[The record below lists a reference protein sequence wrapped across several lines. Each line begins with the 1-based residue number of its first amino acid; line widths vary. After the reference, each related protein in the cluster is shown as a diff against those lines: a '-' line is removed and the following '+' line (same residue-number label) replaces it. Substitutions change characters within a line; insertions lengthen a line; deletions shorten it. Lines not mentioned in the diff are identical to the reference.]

1 MTRVACGVNDKG
13 SGAGAGPWTRDMTVD
28 RARPGRR
35 FGPYELL
42 EAIGHGGS
50 AVVYRARDLRPDSP
64 AREVAVKLIATAFA
78 ASPEFRARFRQE
90 AALVRRLRHRH
101 VLAVFDS
108 GESGPDGPGMD
119 MPTSENQELATGYA
133 YLVTEYCAGGA
144 LDVAMRRTRST
155 RERCRLALDV
165 ATQIGSALD
174 AAHEA
179 GVLHRDVK
187 PSNVL
192 VAADGRLVLGDFG
205 LARALQD
212 GPSQY
217 LTLTG
222 HVTGTPAYMSPEQ
235 ASGDSADSRTDLYSL
250 AVVLFEIVTGGVPFR
265 AETAMAVMLAHVHQ
279 PPPRATDIA
288 PGVPPA
294 VSDVLVRALA
304 KARDQRYPTGATLAT
319 ALRQALAGAGRGKTP
334 GSLPVANGAQ
344 RGRGSAGPLDET
356 WPGELAPV
364 GGGVRASRSRRRRSW
379 FARLSLPVRVVGGVV
394 AVVVVSLGV
403 LATGGVLGEGATGLV
418 GIGSALADVPNRI
431 RAAFD
436 SRPATGDP
444 PTVTEALMPASG
456 RPAPLRSSL
465 TIRFSTP
472 MDVSTVEKS
481 LRFEPPVAL
490 DFEWNGQ
497 LVVVTPRIDLA
508 PGTEYVVS
516 LETTAKAV
524 DGRPLARPI
533 EHRFT
538 TRTTADAT
546 ASPGIPTAA
555 PDRIVPGDVT
565 PTVIRRTSTPRPAP
579 TSTMRP
585 TTAPTVRPSATAA
598 TPPPAATPVSPV
610 TSAATPA
617 ARDATT
623 PVPSGTSRDSTPG
636 IPEATA
642 TAAGIAGPSVPIPPV
657 VPTLPIATV
666 GTIASGSRPTVT
678 PATLAGT
685 PPSSPVATTT
695 TGPTVVVVLGA
706 TAVASPT
713 VAGPRVVPTLPPT
726 AVAYPTPAPVMPAAT
741 LTVAVV
747 WTPTVGFVVVIP
759 TVGPL
764 PSPTI
769 VRLPTQA
776 PPSLS
781 TVTTNDVTSP

>member
-1 MTRVACGVNDKG
+1 
-13 SGAGAGPWTRDMTVD
+13 MTVD
-28 RARPGRR
+28 RARTGRR

-50 AVVYRARDLRPDSP
+50 AVVYRARDLRPDAP
-64 AREVAVKLIATAFA
+64 APEVAVKLIATSFA
-78 ASPEFRARFRQE
+78 AAPEFRARFRQE

-108 GESGPDGPGMD
+108 GESGPDGPGID
-119 MPTSENQELATGYA
+119 TPASENHELATGYA

-155 RERCRLALDV
+155 RERCRLALEV

-174 AAHEA
+174 AAHDA

-222 HVTGTPAYMSPEQ
+222 HVTGTPAYMAPEQ
-235 ASGDSADSRTDLYSL
+235 ASGDSADARTDLYSL

-279 PPPRATDIA
+279 PPPRATNLA

-304 KARDQRYPTGATLAT
+304 KVRDDRYPSGAALAT
-319 ALRQALAGAGRGKTP
+319 ALRQALVGAGRGATP
-334 GSLPVANGAQ
+334 QSLPAANGSS
-344 RGRGSAGPLDET
+344 RGRGVASSVDDT
-356 WPGELAPV
+356 WPADLAQV
-364 GGGVRASRSRRRRSW
+364 GGGVRGSRSRRRRSW
-379 FARLSLPVRVVGGVV
+379 LARLPMSVQVVGGVV
-394 AVVVVSLGV
+394 AVAVVSTGV
-403 LATGGVLGEGATGLV
+403 LATGGALGDGATGV
-418 GIGSALADVPNRI
+418 AGIGAALADLPNRV
-431 RAAFD
+431 RVAFE
-436 SRPATGDP
+436 SRLASYDVPI
-444 PTVTEALMPASG
+444 VTEALMPAAG
-456 RPAPLRSSL
+456 RPAPLRPGL
-465 TIRFSTP
+465 TIRFSAP
-472 MDVSTVEKS
+472 MDVATVEKS

-516 LETTAKAV
+516 LGTTALAL

-538 TRTTADAT
+538 TRTIADAT
-546 ASPGIPTAA
+546 ASPGVLTAV
-555 PDRIVPGDVT
+555 PDRIVPGEVT
-565 PTVIRRTSTPRPAP
+565 ATVVRRTSTPRPAT
-579 TSTMRP
+579 TSTPRP
-585 TTAPTVRPSATAA
+585 TTAPTVRPSATAEN
-598 TPPPAATPVSPV
+598 PPRPAVTPAARV
-610 TSAATPA
+610 TSGATPA

-623 PVPSGTSRDSTPG
+623 PVPRVSPSREGTAGT
-636 IPEATA
+636 PEATA
-642 TAAGIAGPSVPIPPV
+642 AASGFAGPSAPV
-657 VPTLPIATV
+657 TPLAPVLPIATV
-666 GTIASGSRPTVT
+666 GVVSSGPGPTVT
-678 PATLAGT
+678 PATLAGAPT
-685 PPSSPVATTT
+685 SSPIPTTT

-706 TAVASPT
+706 TPVMSPT

-759 TVGPL
+759 TVGPI
-764 PSPTI
+764 PSSTVVRSPTR
-769 VRLPTQA
+769 V
-776 PPSLS
+776 PPIAG
-781 TVTTNDVTSP
+781 TVTTNEAPPP

>member
-1 MTRVACGVNDKG
+1 
-13 SGAGAGPWTRDMTVD
+13 MTVD
-28 RARPGRR
+28 RARTGRR

-50 AVVYRARDLRPDSP
+50 AVVYRARDLRPDAP
-64 AREVAVKLIATAFA
+64 AREVAVKLIATSFA
-78 ASPEFRARFRQE
+78 AAPEFRARFRQE

-108 GESGPDGPGMD
+108 GESGPDGPGTD
-119 MPTSENQELATGYA
+119 MPPPDGQELATGYA

-155 RERCRLALDV
+155 RERCRLALEV

-205 LARALQD
+205 LARALLD

-235 ASGDSADSRTDLYSL
+235 ASGDSADARTDLYSL

-279 PPPRATDIA
+279 PPPRATDLA

-304 KARDQRYPTGATLAT
+304 KARDDRYPSGAALAT
-319 ALRQALAGAGRGKTP
+319 ALRQALAGAGRGATP
-334 GSLPVANGAQ
+334 QSLPAANGSS
-344 RGRGSAGPLDET
+344 RGRGAPSSVEDT
-356 WPGELAPV
+356 WPADLAQV
-364 GGGVRASRSRRRRSW
+364 GGGVRGSRSRRQRSW
-379 FARLSLPVRVVGGVV
+379 FARLPMAMRVAGGVV
-394 AVVVVSLGV
+394 AIAVVSTGIPAAGGALGD
-403 LATGGVLGEGATGLV
+403 GATGFA
-418 GIGSALADVPNRI
+418 GIGSALASLPDRV
-431 RAAFD
+431 RAALD
-436 SRPATGDP
+436 SRTTNASP
-444 PTVTEALMPASG
+444 PIVTEALMPAAG

-472 MDVSTVEKS
+472 MDVATVERS

-497 LVVVTPRIDLA
+497 LVVVTPRSDLA
-508 PGTEYVVS
+508 PGTEYLVS
-516 LETTAKAV
+516 LGTTALAL

-538 TRTTADAT
+538 TRTIADAT
-546 ASPGIPTAA
+546 ASPGVPTAL
-555 PDRIVPGDVT
+555 PDRIVPGDGT
-565 PTVIRRTSTPRPAP
+565 STVVRRTSTPRPAP
-579 TSTMRP
+579 TATPRP

-598 TPPPAATPVSPV
+598 TPRPASTPGAPI
-610 TSAATPA
+610 TSGATPA
-617 ARDATT
+617 TREAAAPPAGVATRE
-623 PVPSGTSRDSTPG
+623 GTSAT
-636 IPEATA
+636 PEATV
-642 TAAGIAGPSVPIPPV
+642 AASGIAGPSAPVAPAVPALPSATAV
-657 VPTLPIATV
+657 VLTS
-666 GTIASGSRPTVT
+666 SGPGPTVT
-678 PATLAGT
+678 PATLAGAPT
-685 PPSSPVATTT
+685 SSPIPTST
-695 TGPTVVVVLGA
+695 TGTTVVVVLGA
-706 TAVASPT
+706 TPVMSPT
-713 VAGPRVVPTLPPT
+713 VAGPRIVPTLPPT
-726 AVAYPTPAPVMPAAT
+726 AVSYPTPAPPLPAPT

-747 WTPTVGFVVVIP
+747 WTPTAGFVVVIP
-759 TVGPL
+759 TVGPF
-764 PSPTI
+764 PSSTVVRTPTRI
-769 VRLPTQA
+769 
-776 PPSLS
+776 PPVAG
-781 TVTTNDVTSP
+781 TVTTSDAPSP

>member
-1 MTRVACGVNDKG
+1 
-13 SGAGAGPWTRDMTVD
+13 MTVD

-50 AVVYRARDLRPDSP
+50 AVVYRARDLRPDAP

-108 GESGPDGPGMD
+108 GESGPEGPGTD
-119 MPTSENQELATGYA
+119 SSTSENQELATGYA
-133 YLVTEYCAGGA
+133 YLVTEYCSGGA

-155 RERCRLALDV
+155 RERCRLALEV

-174 AAHEA
+174 AAHDA

-235 ASGDSADSRTDLYSL
+235 ASGDSADARTDLYSL

-279 PPPRATDIA
+279 PPPRATDLA
-288 PGVPPA
+288 PGVPQA

-304 KARDQRYPTGATLAT
+304 KARDERYSTGAALAT
-319 ALRQALAGAGRGKTP
+319 ALRQALAGAGRGTTP
-334 GSLPVANGAQ
+334 GPLPAANGAP
-344 RGRGSAGPLDET
+344 RGRGLAGSLDET
-356 WPGELAPV
+356 WPGELVPV
-364 GGGVRASRSRRRRSW
+364 GGSVRAPRPRRRRSW
-379 FARLSLPVRVVGGVV
+379 FARLPISVRVVGGVV
-394 AVVVVSLGV
+394 AVAVVSTGV
-403 LATGGVLGEGATGLV
+403 LATGGAIGDGATGLA
-418 GIGSALADVPNRI
+418 GIWAALADLPNRV
-431 RAAFD
+431 RVAFE
-436 SRPATGDP
+436 SRPASDDL
-444 PTVTEALMPASG
+444 PTVTEALMPAAG

-465 TIRFSTP
+465 TIRFSAP
-472 MDVSTVEKS
+472 MDVATVEKS

-497 LVVVTPRIDLA
+497 LVVVTPRVDLA

-516 LETTAKAV
+516 LATTATAS

-546 ASPGIPTAA
+546 ASPGVPTAA
-555 PDRIVPGDVT
+555 PDRIVPGEVT
-565 PTVIRRTSTPRPAP
+565 ATVIRRTSTPRPAP
-579 TSTMRP
+579 TSTPRP

-598 TPPPAATPVSPV
+598 TPRPAVTPAAPV
-610 TSAATPA
+610 TSGATPA
-617 ARDATT
+617 VRDATT
-623 PVPSGTSRDSTPG
+623 PVPTGPSRDGTAG
-636 IPEATA
+636 TPEAT
-642 TAAGIAGPSVPIPPV
+642 TTSSGVAGPSAPIAPLAPV
-657 VPTLPIATV
+657 LPIATV
-666 GTIASGSRPTVT
+666 GVVSSGPGPTVT
-678 PATLAGT
+678 PATLAGAPT
-685 PPSSPVATTT
+685 SSPIPTTT

-706 TAVASPT
+706 TPVMSPT
-713 VAGPRVVPTLPPT
+713 VSGPRVVPTLPPT
-726 AVAYPTPAPVMPAAT
+726 AVAYPTPAPLMPAAT

-759 TVGPL
+759 TVGPF

-769 VRLPTQA
+769 VRLPTRI
-776 PPSLS
+776 PPALG
-781 TVTTNDVTSP
+781 TVTTNDASSP

>member
-1 MTRVACGVNDKG
+1 
-13 SGAGAGPWTRDMTVD
+13 MTVD
-28 RARPGRR
+28 RARTGRR

-50 AVVYRARDLRPDSP
+50 AVVYRARDLRHDAPV
-64 AREVAVKLIATAFA
+64 REVAVKLIATSFA
-78 ASPEFRARFRQE
+78 AAPEFRARFRQE

-108 GESGPDGPGMD
+108 GESGPDGPGID
-119 MPTSENQELATGYA
+119 TPTSDNQGLATGYA

-155 RERCRLALDV
+155 RERCRLALEV

-235 ASGDSADSRTDLYSL
+235 ASGDPADARTDLYSL

-279 PPPRATDIA
+279 PPPRATDLA

-304 KARDQRYPTGATLAT
+304 KVRDDRYPSGAALAT
-319 ALRQALAGAGRGKTP
+319 ALRQALAGAGRGTTP
-334 GSLPVANGAQ
+334 RSLPAANGSS
-344 RGRGSAGPLDET
+344 RGRGVASSVDET
-356 WPGELAPV
+356 WPADLAQV
-364 GGGVRASRSRRRRSW
+364 GGGMRAPRSRRRRSW
-379 FARLSLPVRVVGGVV
+379 FAALPMAVRVAGGVV
-394 AVVVVSLGV
+394 ALAVVSTGV
-403 LATGGVLGEGATGLV
+403 LAAGGALGDGATGLA
-418 GIGSALADVPNRI
+418 GIGSAIASVPDRV
-431 RAAFD
+431 RAALD
-436 SRPATGDP
+436 SRTANEAP
-444 PTVTEALMPASG
+444 PVVTEALMPAAG

-472 MDVSTVEKS
+472 MDVATVEQS
-481 LRFEPPVAL
+481 LRFEPPISL

-497 LVVVTPRIDLA
+497 LVVVTPRVDLA
-508 PGTEYVVS
+508 PGTEYLVS
-516 LETTAKAV
+516 LGTTALAL

-533 EHRFT
+533 EHRFM
-538 TRTTADAT
+538 TRTIADAT
-546 ASPGIPTAA
+546 ASPGVPTAI
-555 PDRIVPGDVT
+555 PDRIVPGEVT
-565 PTVIRRTSTPRPAP
+565 ATVVRRTSTPRPAP
-579 TSTMRP
+579 TSTPRP

-598 TPPPAATPVSPV
+598 TPRPAATPGVPI
-610 TSAATPA
+610 TAGATPA
-617 ARDATT
+617 TRDPATLPAGVAT
-623 PVPSGTSRDSTPG
+623 REGTSAT
-636 IPEATA
+636 PEATV
-642 TAAGIAGPSVPIPPV
+642 AASGVAGPSTPVAPAIPAMPS
-657 VPTLPIATV
+657 ATPAV
-666 GTIASGSRPTVT
+666 MTSSGPGPTVT
-678 PATLAGT
+678 PATLAGAPT
-685 PPSSPVATTT
+685 SSPIPTST
-695 TGPTVVVVLGA
+695 TGTTVVVVLGA
-706 TAVASPT
+706 TPVTSPT
-713 VAGPRVVPTLPPT
+713 VAGPRLVPTLPPT
-726 AVAYPTPAPVMPAAT
+726 AVSYPTPAPPLPAPT

-747 WTPTVGFVVVIP
+747 WTPTVGFLVVIP
-759 TVGPL
+759 TVGPFPSSTL
-764 PSPTI
+764 VRSPTR
-769 VRLPTQA
+769 V
-776 PPSLS
+776 PPIAG
-781 TVTTNDVTSP
+781 TVTTSDAPSP